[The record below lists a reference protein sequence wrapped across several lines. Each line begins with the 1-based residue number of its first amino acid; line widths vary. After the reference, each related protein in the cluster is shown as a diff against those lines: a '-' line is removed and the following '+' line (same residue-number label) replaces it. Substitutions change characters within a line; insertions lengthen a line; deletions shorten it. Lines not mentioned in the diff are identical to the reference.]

1 MTLCGGNS
9 IAGEWR
15 ATGRNTFRSV
25 NPRTRQP
32 GETRFHSATGTEVDA
47 ALRAAADAFAQT
59 RLFPA
64 STLADFLDTVA
75 EEVESRSDLLIVTAD
90 QETALG
96 VPRLTG
102 ELARTTGQLRAFST
116 LLREGSYVE
125 AVIDTALPK
134 RQPLPRPDIR
144 RMLLPLGP
152 VAVFS
157 ASNFPFAFATAGGDS
172 AAAFAAGC
180 PVIVKGHPGHPATS
194 ERFAS
199 ALNAAVSACGFPPG
213 FFSLL
218 QGDGH
223 EVGRV
228 LVEHP
233 LLEAV
238 GFTGSLRGGRA
249 LHDIAAQRPRPIPV
263 YAEMGS
269 VNPLVITDGALAER
283 SGQLAQRLAGSATM
297 GAGQFC
303 TNPGLVLLPAGAA
316 AQAFIADYTAAMQSI
331 EPGILLNAAVEH
343 RLVQTV
349 GRSAT
354 AENVQVLAGAEAD
367 KTEGFCFPHT
377 VLQTNVTTFLANADL
392 QEEHFGPVTLFVT
405 CASDEELRQVI
416 HSLAG
421 QLTGSVHSGAGEL
434 DELRPLL
441 DALREKVGRLIWNG
455 FPTGVEVTQAMQHG
469 GPWPATSAPAT
480 TSVGQSALKRFMRP
494 LAWQD
499 VPDALL
505 PEALRD
511 NNPLGILR
519 LVNGDYTRAPLA

>member
-1 MTLCGGNS
+1 MTLCGNNS
-9 IAGEWR
+9 IAGEWQ
-15 ATGRNTFRSV
+15 AAGQDTFHSV

-32 GETRFHSATGTEVDA
+32 GETHFHSATLAEVDA
-47 ALRAAADAFAQT
+47 TLRAAADAFAQT

-64 STLADFLDTVA
+64 STLADLLDTVV
-75 EEVESRSDLLIVTAD
+75 EEVVSRADLLIETAD
-90 QETALG
+90 METALG
-96 VPRLTG
+96 TGRLTG
-102 ELARTTGQLRAFST
+102 ELGRTTGQLRAFSA

-125 AVIDTALPK
+125 AVIDTALPD
-134 RQPLPRPDIR
+134 RQPLPRPDLR

-157 ASNFPFAFATAGGDS
+157 ASNFPFAFATAGGDT

-194 ERFAS
+194 ELFA
-199 ALNAAVSACGFPPG
+199 AAINAAISACGFPPG

-223 EVGRV
+223 EVGRW

-238 GFTGSLRGGRA
+238 GFTGSLRGGRS

-269 VNPLVITDGALAER
+269 INPLLITEGALAER
-283 SGQLAQRLAGSATM
+283 SAQLVQGLAGSATM

-316 AQAFIADYTAAMQSI
+316 TQAFISSYTEAMQAI
-331 EPGILLNAAVEH
+331 KPGILLNSAIE
-343 RLVQTV
+343 RGLLQTV
-349 GRSAT
+349 GRSAA
-354 AENVQVLAGAEAD
+354 AENVQVHAGAEPVQS
-367 KTEGFCFPHT
+367 EGFCFPHT
-377 VLQTNVTTFLANADL
+377 VLQTDVATFLANEDL

-405 CASDEELRQVI
+405 CADDDELQQVV

-421 QLTGSVHSGAGEL
+421 QLTGSVHSSA
-434 DELRPLL
+434 DEQEALRPLL
-441 DALREKVGRLIWNG
+441 DTLREKVGRLIWNG
-455 FPTGVEVTQAMQHG
+455 FPTGVEVSPAMQHG
-469 GPWPATSAPAT
+469 GPWPATSAVAT
-480 TSVGQSALKRFMRP
+480 TSVGQNAIKRFMRP

-505 PEALRD
+505 PEALGD

-519 LVNGDYTRAPLA
+519 LVNGEYTRAPLS